1 MEGERELIAGQ
12 AVPDLCRAAERG
24 ACADNGV
31 GPYVASIAETESEV
45 RAAQRLRYRVFAE
58 EMGAQLASR
67 EAGLDC
73 DRFDAHC
80 DHLIVRTA
88 ESNKVV
94 GTYRMLG
101 FDEAKKVG
109 GFYSATEFDMSR
121 LVVLGSRV
129 LEVGRA
135 CVDPDHRDGVVLALL
150 WATLLDYIRGRG
162 CEYVIGCGS
171 VSVTE
176 ACDIGVCVCNRLAR
190 ERAAPD
196 AWRVFPYHPFPV
208 DAAALDTARVPLP
221 PLIKGYFRLGA
232 LICGAPAWDRH
243 FRTAD
248 FLLLLPMAQM
258 NPRYRL
264 GLERRSHRG
273 RG

>member
-1 MEGERELIAGQ
+1 MEAERELMA
-12 AVPDLCRAAERG
+12 APLVPDLCRAGERFARAG
-24 ACADNGV
+24 NGV
-31 GPYVASIAETESEV
+31 GPCVASIAETEGEV

-58 EMGAQLASR
+58 EMGAQLPSR

-73 DRFDAHC
+73 DLFDAYC

-109 GFYSATEFDMSR
+109 GFYSATEFDMCR
-121 LVVLGSRV
+121 LAVLGSRV

-135 CVDPDHRDGVVLALL
+135 CVDPDHRDGFVLALL

-162 CEYVIGCGS
+162 YEYVIGCGS
-171 VSVTE
+171 ISVAE
-176 ACDIGVCVCNRLAR
+176 ASDIGVRVCNRVAR
-190 ERAAPD
+190 ERAAPE
-196 AWRVFPYHPFPV
+196 AWRVFPYHPFPLG
-208 DAAALDTARVPLP
+208 AAALDAGTVPLP

-232 LICGAPAWDRH
+232 LSCGAPAWDPH

-248 FLLLLPMAQM
+248 FLLLLPVAQIH
-258 NPRYRL
+258 PRYRL